1 MPALDPNKLTVMPT
15 TRLASRTSRVV
26 PVLQVVSV
34 WLTRHRSR
42 RALACLDAHLLRDI
56 GLTAQDASDEL
67 RKPLWRP

>member
-1 MPALDPNKLTVMPT
+1 MPTLDPNKLTVMPT
-15 TRLASRTSRVV
+15 PGLASRTSRAV

-42 RALACLDAHLLRDI
+42 RALACLDEHLLRDI